1 VFSNINAAG
10 NAIPARLADYY
21 CSGVSGKE
29 EASPPCLAHKDF
41 HESATPERKRF
52 RVNRNPSGEMLI
64 VNGSPSISISRRMVF
79 SSLVGMR
86 LLVIHAGTGTV
97 RWRSS
102 SAAEHVVDEPISL
115 LLTNDCLTD
124 HSGSSQHLMG
134 RLKDPLEMRR
144 ISLCQRQLLA

>member
-1 VFSNINAAG
+1 MNPPATTGMSNAPTRAALRERFMRNVQRELFSNINAAG
-10 NAIPARLADYY
+10 NAIPARLDYD

-52 RVNRNPSGEMLI
+52 RVNRNPSGEMLM

-86 LLVIHAGTGTV
+86 LLGIHAGTAAV
-97 RWRSS
+97 R
-102 SAAEHVVDEPISL
+102 
-115 LLTNDCLTD
+115 
-124 HSGSSQHLMG
+124 
-134 RLKDPLEMRR
+134 
-144 ISLCQRQLLA
+144 